1 MGSLVLNG
9 ATSGSTTLTPTDA
22 VTATLTLPS
31 TSGTVLTTTSPKPGN
46 VVQVQN
52 SYGATSVA
60 IANSGS
66 GRVYADLLTIS
77 YTPVSAS
84 NKIVLIGTAGF
95 GSCSSKAGAGA
106 FGIVF
111 NVNSTVYDFG
121 NYPWYNG
128 TIMYPSYPPDTTV
141 SRTLTMPTGST
152 FNIKLQGFSYNE
164 SIGTM
169 TPQFYQYQLT
179 VMEIAV

>member
-1 MGSLVLNG
+1 MTFVVDGTNG
-9 ATSGSTTLTPTDA
+9 LTFNDATTQSS
-22 VTATLTLPS
+22 TATNAS
-31 TSGTVLTTTSPKPGN
+31 NISSGTLGKARLPTGS

-52 SYGATSVA
+52 SYGSTVVA

-84 NKIVLIGTAGF
+84 NKIVLIGTTGF
-95 GSCSSKAGAGA
+95 NSCPSKAGAGA

-121 NYPWYNG
+121 NFPWYNG

-141 SRTLTMPTGST
+141 SRTLTVPTGST

-164 SIGTM
+164 SVGTM
-169 TPQFYQYQLT
+169 TPSFYQYQLT
-179 VMEIAV
+179 VTEVAA

>member
-1 MGSLVLNG
+1 MAVSTIDN
-9 ATSGSTTLTPTDA
+9 SGISA
-22 VTATLTLPS
+22 SAAIS
-31 TSGTVLTTTSPKPGN
+31 TSKLATGA

-52 SYGATSVA
+52 SYGSTPIT

-66 GRVYADLLTIS
+66 GRIYSDLLTIS
-77 YTPVSAS
+77 YTPISAS

-95 GSCSSKAGAGA
+95 NSCPSKAGAGA

-121 NYPWYNG
+121 NFPWYNG
-128 TIMYPSYPPDTTV
+128 TIMYPSYPPDTTIT
-141 SRTLTMPTGST
+141 RTLTVPTGSA

-169 TPQFYQYQLT
+169 TPSFYQYQLT
-179 VMEIAV
+179 VTEVSA